1 MQSNRVYVIA
11 EAGVNHNGEISLAK
25 KLIEVAKNCGADAV
39 KFQTFSADNLTLK
52 KTPKVRYQ
60 KLNSP
65 KNESYYEM
73 LKRLEFNQEQNLEL
87 IKHCKIKKINFLSTP
102 SDVHSAKF
110 LASSGI
116 KKFKIASADITD
128 YFLHKYLSSCAEEV
142 IISTGMSTLKEISD
156 ALSLYN
162 NKKTKITLLHCT
174 SNYPC
179 SDKSLNLR
187 VIETLSKKFNLPVGY
202 SDHSSNILTP
212 VVAVSLGS
220 RIIERHI
227 TLNKK
232 MLGPDHFASDSPA
245 EFKLYVKRIRNS
257 EIILGSKNKKIQQE
271 EFDMRSISRKGIY
284 YAQDFFKGKK
294 ISETDLKLIRPWTKN
309 SIFSIKNIVNNI
321 LNKQVYKNQPINK
334 NDFKKK

>member
-11 EAGVNHNGEISLAK
+11 EAGVNHNGKILLAK

-39 KFQTFSADNLTLK
+39 KFQTFSADDLTLK
-52 KTPKVRYQ
+52 NTPKVKYQ
-60 KLNSP
+60 KLYSP
-65 KNESYYEM
+65 ENESYYEM
-73 LKRLEFNQEQNLEL
+73 IKRLEFNQNQNIEL
-87 IKHCKIKKINFLSTP
+87 IKYCKIKKINFLSTP
-102 SDVHSAKF
+102 YDVHSARF
-110 LASSGI
+110 LAKCGM

-142 IISTGMSTLKEISD
+142 IISTGMATLKEISD

-162 NKKTKITLLHCT
+162 YKKTKITLLHCT

-212 VVAVSLGS
+212 IVAISLGS

-257 EIILGSKNKKIQQE
+257 EIILGSKIKKIQNE
-271 EFDMRSISRKGIY
+271 ELDMRSVSRKGIY
-284 YAQDFFKGKK
+284 YSQDFFKGKK
-294 ISETDLKLIRPWTKN
+294 IKESDLKLTRPWTKN
-309 SIFSIKNIVNNI
+309 SIFSIKNTVNNI
-321 LNKQVYKNQPINK
+321 LNKHVYKNQPVNK
-334 NDFKKK
+334 NDFKRS